1 MRRLGESINPITD
14 IALNE
19 NLPLK
24 VIQPDVN
31 NEISVTEAINRIA
44 KKKGRIDVVII
55 LLMIVIYQNCQ

>member
-1 MRRLGESINPITD
+1 VRRLGESINPITD

-55 LLMIVIYQNCQ
+55 LLMIVIYQNCN

>member
-1 MRRLGESINPITD
+1 VRRLGESINPITD